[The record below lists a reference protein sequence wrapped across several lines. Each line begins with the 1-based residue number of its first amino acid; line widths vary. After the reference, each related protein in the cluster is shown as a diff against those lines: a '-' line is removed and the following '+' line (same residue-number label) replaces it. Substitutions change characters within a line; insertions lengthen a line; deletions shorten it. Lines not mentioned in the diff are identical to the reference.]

1 MGIFNDNIHNPHQ
14 SQVMTGPRGQPGPPG
29 IGFKLT
35 SNGNFNINNKRLT
48 NMGAP
53 TDESD
58 ATTKEYV
65 DDELNSKVANSQIMG
80 GNAEA
85 GKLVKYLP
93 DKGMITPKMYIEDE
107 FGDSVIIKSE
117 DQDYDDVH
125 LYLPNLKNY
134 DGISGRRKSNIMV
147 NSIDNNMTG
156 KIILPSGNLIV
167 KDGEGSANLSVLNR
181 VDINKI
187 TGSASGQ
194 NGVIGNKVALY
205 SSDGT
210 IFANTFGVKN
220 ENDNDFVILR
230 CRDSSGWRSLYIPSL
245 NSNADIVINQTK
257 SNNKW

>member
-1 MGIFNDNIHNPHQ
+1 
-14 SQVMTGPRGQPGPPG
+14 
-29 IGFKLT
+29 
-35 SNGNFNINNKRLT
+35 
-48 NMGAP
+48 MGAP
-53 TDESD
+53 TDDDD

-125 LYLPNLKNY
+125 LYIPNLKNY

-147 NSIDNNMTG
+147 NSINNNMTG

-167 KDGEGSANLSVLNR
+167 KDGVDQTVLNR
-181 VDINKI
+181 EDINKLI
-187 TGSASGQ
+187 WIS
-194 NGVIGNKVALY
+194 I
-205 SSDGT
+205 
-210 IFANTFGVKN
+210 
-220 ENDNDFVILR
+220 
-230 CRDSSGWRSLYIPSL
+230 
-245 NSNADIVINQTK
+245 
-257 SNNKW
+257 